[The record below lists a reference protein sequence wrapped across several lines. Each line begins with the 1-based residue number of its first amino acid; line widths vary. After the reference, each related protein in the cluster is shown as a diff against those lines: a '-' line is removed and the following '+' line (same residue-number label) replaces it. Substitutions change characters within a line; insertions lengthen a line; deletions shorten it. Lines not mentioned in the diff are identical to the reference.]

1 MSNYLKSSDLFIHL
15 RVHSS
20 YSLSFGALQIDKII
34 EFAKNDNQP
43 ALCIADNNNMF
54 GALEFSEKAVSLG
67 LQPILGCQI
76 NLSDQYGEGEVV
88 ILVSG
93 MKSRDDT
100 FDNAKLT
107 AMLREEMQAT
117 SLRDAVQTVS
127 QISGQSRK
135 IIYSLAIDLDRE
147 N

>member
-1 MSNYLKSSDLFIHL
+1 L
-15 RVHSS
+15 
-20 YSLSFGALQIDKII
+20 ALLA
-34 EFAKNDNQP
+34 EFFQQAAPPK
-43 ALCIADNNNMF
+43 
-54 GALEFSEKAVSLG
+54 
-67 LQPILGCQI
+67 
-76 NLSDQYGEGEVV
+76 GEVV

-100 FDNAKLT
+100 FDTAKLI
-107 AMLREEMQAT
+107 AMLHEEMQAT

>member
-1 MSNYLKSSDLFIHL
+1 MNFASVRKLVKVSNL
-15 RVHSS
+15 R
-20 YSLSFGALQIDKII
+20 
-34 EFAKNDNQP
+34 
-43 ALCIADNNNMF
+43 
-54 GALEFSEKAVSLG
+54 
-67 LQPILGCQI
+67 
-76 NLSDQYGEGEVV
+76 V

-93 MKSRDDT
+93 MKSRNDKFDT
-100 FDNAKLT
+100 AKLI

>member
-1 MSNYLKSSDLFIHL
+1 MAASDDIF
-15 RVHSS
+15 
-20 YSLSFGALQIDKII
+20 
-34 EFAKNDNQP
+34 
-43 ALCIADNNNMF
+43 
-54 GALEFSEKAVSLG
+54 
-67 LQPILGCQI
+67 
-76 NLSDQYGEGEVV
+76 
-88 ILVSG
+88 
-93 MKSRDDT
+93 DT
-100 FDNAKLT
+100 AKLT

>member
-1 MSNYLKSSDLFIHL
+1 
-15 RVHSS
+15 
-20 YSLSFGALQIDKII
+20 
-34 EFAKNDNQP
+34 
-43 ALCIADNNNMF
+43 
-54 GALEFSEKAVSLG
+54 
-67 LQPILGCQI
+67 
-76 NLSDQYGEGEVV
+76 
-88 ILVSG
+88 

-100 FDNAKLT
+100 FDTAKLI
-107 AMLREEMQAT
+107 AMLHEEMQAT